1 MYGKNLRYGFETI
14 SRGELRLLTI
24 PAFSENGFEK
34 HCFTTRIGGVSPN
47 VYESLNLSKTREENE
62 ANKRENYRRVC
73 GAIDVGF
80 DSMALVNYS
89 HGDGIH
95 IAQETDAGSG
105 IFTEPPYDFCDGIIT
120 ALSEVTAVTLHADCV
135 PLFFA
140 DPRNNVA
147 GVAHAGWKGVY
158 MQIPEKMIAAFSQNF
173 GSDPADMLVGIGPHI
188 MDCCFEVRSDVAQP
202 FSERFGGETVTERD
216 GSLFVDMQA
225 AILLQLERAGVSE
238 QNITV
243 ANMCTYCNSQLFYS
257 HRRDN
262 GHTGAMGSFITVR

>member
-1 MYGKNLRYGFETI
+1 MYGKNLNIGFDTI
-14 SRGELRLLTI
+14 SRGKLRLLTI
-24 PAFSENGFEK
+24 PAFTRNGFTK
-34 HCFTTRIGGVSPN
+34 HCFTTRVGGVSPG

-73 GAIDVGF
+73 EALGVPFA
-80 DSMALVNYS
+80 SMALVNYS

-95 IAQETDAGSG
+95 IARAADAGQG
-105 IFTEPPYDFCDGIIT
+105 IFTEPPYDFCDGMIT
-120 ALSEVTAVTLHADCV
+120 DTREVTAVTLHADCV

-158 MQIPEKMIAAFSQNF
+158 GLLPEKMIAAFAQNF
-173 GSDPADMLVGIGPHI
+173 GSEPSEVLVGIGPHI
-188 MDCCFEVRSDVAQP
+188 MDCCFEVKSDVATP
-202 FSERFGGETVTERD
+202 FAERFGDETIKERG

-225 AILLQLERAGVSE
+225 AILLQLERAGALE

-243 ANMCTYCNSQLFYS
+243 ANMCTYCNSELFYS
-257 HRRDN
+257 HRRDD